1 MMKTTGYIFGIA
13 AMLLLVL
20 AASCSNSDVI
30 SDIADDAPHTATM
43 KLIGG
48 VRGFDDSRADAD
60 GWSDGD
66 VIYLNFNT
74 AGGVIEG
81 KAAYNKATDT
91 WSVSYNGTL
100 IEGVA
105 TQCQVYYF
113 DAIES
118 ANDNKVVF
126 NYLTAVY
133 ADKNASYFY
142 KDGAISITA
151 SLMPQTARFRFKGT
165 PGTEFTVYGFNR
177 YDGYSSKALTKST
190 DWVRTTISSDGYS
203 PYIYG
208 FLSSES
214 STLFVINGDYNYSRT
229 INDTE
234 FAQGRTGK
242 FTLPTEDSFTGWKKE
257 YKNKIVVVNDISFKM
272 IYIEAGTFIMGA
284 TDEQIGAFDDESP
297 AHQVTL
303 TKDYYMGE
311 TEVTQALWY
320 AVMGQKPTA
329 DVSAWSSTYGLGD
342 NYPAYYISWNDCQE
356 FISKLNQL
364 SGLTFR
370 LPTEAEWEYA
380 ARGGNKATTQTLY
393 SGSNTIGYVAW
404 YTSNCSSSTQEVAG
418 KAANVLGLYDM
429 GGNVWEWC
437 NDWYGSSYY
446 SSNPR
451 TDPTGP
457 TSGSYRVLRGGSW
470 SDIASCCRVA
480 YRGNNSPVVNRGRNI
495 GMRLALI
502 AE

>member
-1 MMKTTGYIFGIA
+1 
-13 AMLLLVL
+13 
-20 AASCSNSDVI
+20 
-30 SDIADDAPHTATM
+30 
-43 KLIGG
+43 
-48 VRGFDDSRADAD
+48 
-60 GWSDGD
+60 
-66 VIYLNFNT
+66 
-74 AGGVIEG
+74 
-81 KAAYNKATDT
+81 
-91 WSVSYNGTL
+91 
-100 IEGVA
+100 
-105 TQCQVYYF
+105 
-113 DAIES
+113 
-118 ANDNKVVF
+118 
-126 NYLTAVY
+126 
-133 ADKNASYFY
+133 
-142 KDGAISITA
+142 
-151 SLMPQTARFRFKGT
+151 MPQTARFRFKGT
-165 PGTEFTVYGFNR
+165 PGTEFGVYGFNR
-177 YDGYSSKALTKST
+177 YDGYSSKALTQST
-190 DWVRTTISSDGYS
+190 DWVRTKISSDGYS
-203 PYIYG
+203 SYIYV
-208 FLSSES
+208 FLSTES
-214 STLFVINGDYNYSRT
+214 STLVVNYGDYNYSRT

-234 FAQGRTGK
+234 FVQGRTGK

-470 SDIASCCRVA
+470 DYNATRCRVA
-480 YRGNNSPVVNRGRNI
+480 YRNYSSVATRYSRG
-495 GMRLALI
+495 GMRLALT

>member
-1 MMKTTGYIFGIA
+1 MKTTGYIFGIA

-30 SDIADDAPHTATM
+30 SDIADDAHHTATM

-81 KAAYNKATDT
+81 KAAYNKASDT

-100 IEGVA
+100 TEGVA
-105 TQCQVYYF
+105 TQCQAYYF

-118 ANDNKVVF
+118 ANGNEVSF
-126 NYLTAVY
+126 NYSTAVY

-151 SLMPQTARFRFKGT
+151 LLMPQTARFRFKGT
-165 PGTEFTVYGFNR
+165 PGTEFKVSGFNG
-177 YDGYSSKALTKST
+177 YDGYRSKALTQSVSSIYT
-190 DWVRTTISSDGYS
+190 RIESDGYS

-214 STLFVINGDYNYSRT
+214 STLVVNYGDYNYSRT
-229 INDTE
+229 INDIE

-242 FTLPTEDSFTGWKKE
+242 FTLPTEESFTSWKKE
-257 YKNKIVVVNDISFKM
+257 YKNKIVVVNGISFKM

-284 TDEQIGAFDDESP
+284 TEEQAGASANESP

-303 TKDYYMGE
+303 TKDYYLGE

-320 AVMGQKPTA
+320 AVMGQKPTS
-329 DVSAWSSTYGLGD
+329 DGSAWSSTYGLGD
-342 NYPAYYISWNDCQE
+342 NYPAYNISWNDCQE

-364 SGLTFR
+364 TGLTFR

-393 SGSNTIGYVAW
+393 SGSNTIGDVAW
-404 YTSNCSSSTQEVAG
+404 YDGNSSSSTHAVAG
-418 KAANVLGLYDM
+418 KSANALGLYDM
-429 GGNVWEWC
+429 SGNVWEWC
-437 NDWYGSSYY
+437 NDWYGSY
-446 SSNPR
+446 SSGAQ

-457 TSGSYRVLRGGSW
+457 SSGSFRVLRGGSW
-470 SDIASCCRVA
+470 FRDATGCRVA
-480 YRGNNSPVVNRGRNI
+480 YRYGISVSSRYYYN
-495 GMRLALI
+495 GMRLALT

>member
-1 MMKTTGYIFGIA
+1 
-13 AMLLLVL
+13 MLLLVL

-30 SDIADDAPHTATM
+30 SDIADDAHHTATM

-81 KAAYNKATDT
+81 KAAYNKASDT

-100 IEGVA
+100 TEGVA
-105 TQCQVYYF
+105 TQCQAYYF

-118 ANDNKVVF
+118 ANGNEVSF
-126 NYLTAVY
+126 NYSTAVY

-151 SLMPQTARFRFKGT
+151 LLMPQTARFRFKGT
-165 PGTEFTVYGFNR
+165 PGTEFKVSGFNG
-177 YDGYSSKALTKST
+177 YDGYRSKALTQSVSSIYT
-190 DWVRTTISSDGYS
+190 RIESDGYS

-214 STLFVINGDYNYSRT
+214 STLVVNYGDYNYSRT
-229 INDTE
+229 INDIE

-242 FTLPTEDSFTGWKKE
+242 FTLPTEESFTSWKKE
-257 YKNKIVVVNDISFKM
+257 YKNKIVVVNGISFKM

-284 TDEQIGAFDDESP
+284 TEEQAGASANESP

-303 TKDYYMGE
+303 TKDYYLGE

-320 AVMGQKPTA
+320 AVMGQKPTS
-329 DVSAWSSTYGLGD
+329 DGSAWSSTYGLGD
-342 NYPAYYISWNDCQE
+342 NYPAYNISWNDCQE

-364 SGLTFR
+364 TGLTFR

-393 SGSNTIGYVAW
+393 SGSNTIGDVAW
-404 YTSNCSSSTQEVAG
+404 YDGNSSSSTHAVAG
-418 KAANVLGLYDM
+418 KSANALGLYDM
-429 GGNVWEWC
+429 SGNVWEWC
-437 NDWYGSSYY
+437 NDWYGSY
-446 SSNPR
+446 SSGAQ

-457 TSGSYRVLRGGSW
+457 SSGSFRVLRGGSW
-470 SDIASCCRVA
+470 FRDATGCRVA
-480 YRGNNSPVVNRGRNI
+480 YRYGISVSSRYYYN
-495 GMRLALI
+495 GMRLALT

>member
-13 AMLLLVL
+13 AMLLLLL

-74 AGGVIEG
+74 TGGVIEG

-100 IEGVA
+100 TEGVA
-105 TQCQVYYF
+105 TQCQAYYF

-118 ANDNKVVF
+118 ANGNEVSF
-126 NYLTAVY
+126 NYSTAVY

-151 SLMPQTARFRFKGT
+151 LLMPQTARFRFKGT
-165 PGTEFTVYGFNR
+165 PGTEFKVYGFYS

-214 STLFVINGDYNYSRT
+214 STLFVINGDYSFSRT
-229 INDTE
+229 INDRE
-234 FAQGRTGK
+234 FTQGRTGK
-242 FTLPTEDSFTGWKKE
+242 FTLPTEDSFTGWEKE
-257 YKNKIVVVNDISFKM
+257 YHHIIVVVNGISFKM
-272 IYIEAGTFIMGA
+272 IRIEAGTFTMGA
-284 TDEQIGAFDDESP
+284 TEEQTGASDNESP

-303 TKDYYMGE
+303 TKDFYIGE

-329 DVSAWSSTYGLGD
+329 DGSAWDYSVGLGD

-364 SGLTFR
+364 TGLTFH

-380 ARGGNKATTQTLY
+380 ARGGNIVTTHTLY
-393 SGSNTIGYVAW
+393 SGSNTIDDVAW
-404 YTSNCSSSTQEVAG
+404 YTSNSSSSTHPVAG

-429 GGNVWEWC
+429 SGNVWEWC
-437 NDWYGSSYY
+437 NDWYGSY
-446 SSNPR
+446 SSGAQ

-457 TSGSYRVLRGGSW
+457 ASGTYRVLRGGSW
-470 SDIASCCRVA
+470 YHSATNCRVA
-480 YRGNNSPVVNRGRNI
+480 KRSRYTVTGRRDNY
-495 GMRLALI
+495 GMRLALT

>member
-13 AMLLLVL
+13 AMLLLLL

-74 AGGVIEG
+74 EGGIVEG
-81 KAAYNKATDT
+81 KATYIKATDAWIVT
-91 WSVSYNGTL
+91 YNGTL
-100 IEGVA
+100 TEGVA
-105 TQCQVYYF
+105 KQCQAYYF
-113 DAIES
+113 DGIES
-118 ANDNKVVF
+118 ANGNEVSF
-126 NYLTAVY
+126 SYSTAVY
-133 ADKNASYFY
+133 ADYNASYFY
-142 KDGAISITA
+142 KDGAIAITA
-151 SLMPQTARFRFKGT
+151 LLMPQTARFRFKGT

-177 YDGYSSKALTKST
+177 YDDYSSKALTQSVSSIYT
-190 DWVRTTISSDGYS
+190 RIESDGYS

-214 STLFVINGDYNYSRT
+214 STLVVNYGDYNYSRT
-229 INDTE
+229 INDIE

-242 FTLPTEDSFTGWKKE
+242 FTLPTEESFTSWKKE
-257 YKNKIVVVNDISFKM
+257 YKNKIVVVNGISFKM

-284 TDEQIGAFDDESP
+284 TEEQAGASANESP

-303 TKDYYMGE
+303 TKDYYLGE

-320 AVMGQKPTA
+320 AVMGQKPTS
-329 DVSAWSSTYGLGD
+329 DGSAWSSTYGLGD
-342 NYPAYYISWNDCQE
+342 NYPAYNISWNDCQE

-364 SGLTFR
+364 TGLTFR

-393 SGSNTIGYVAW
+393 SGSNTIGDVAW
-404 YTSNCSSSTQEVAG
+404 YDGNSSSSTHAVAG
-418 KAANVLGLYDM
+418 KSANALGLYDM
-429 GGNVWEWC
+429 SGNVWEWC
-437 NDWYGSSYY
+437 NDWYGSY
-446 SSNPR
+446 SSGAQ

-457 TSGSYRVLRGGSW
+457 SSGSFRVLRGGSW
-470 SDIASCCRVA
+470 FRDATGCRVA
-480 YRGNNSPVVNRGRNI
+480 YRYGISVSSRYYYN
-495 GMRLALI
+495 GMRLALT

>member
-1 MMKTTGYIFGIA
+1 MKTTGYIFGIA

-30 SDIADDAPHTATM
+30 SDIADDAPRTATM

-74 AGGVIEG
+74 EGGIVEG
-81 KAAYNKATDT
+81 KATYIKATDAWNVT
-91 WSVSYNGTL
+91 YNGTL
-100 IEGVA
+100 TEGVA
-105 TQCQVYYF
+105 KQCQAYYF

-118 ANDNKVVF
+118 SNGNEVSF
-126 NYLTAVY
+126 NYSTAVY
-133 ADKNASYFY
+133 ADYNASYFY

-151 SLMPQTARFRFKGT
+151 LLMPQTARFRFKGT
-165 PGTEFTVYGFNR
+165 PGTEFRVYGFNR

-190 DWVRTTISSDGYS
+190 DWMRTTISSDGYS

-242 FTLPTEDSFTGWKKE
+242 FTLPTEDSFTGWEKG
-257 YKNKIVVVNDISFKM
+257 YQNKIVVVNGISFKM
-272 IYIEAGTFIMGA
+272 IYIEAGTFTMGA
-284 TDEQIGAFDDESP
+284 TSEQTGAFSDESP
-297 AHQVTL
+297 AHQVTI

-320 AVMGQKPTA
+320 AVMGQKPTS
-329 DVSAWSSTYGLGD
+329 DGSAWSDTKGLGD
-342 NYPAYYISWNDCQE
+342 NYPAYYISWNDCQG

-364 SGLTFR
+364 TGLTFR

-380 ARGGNKATTQTLY
+380 ARGGHKATTQTLY
-393 SGSNTIGYVAW
+393 SGSDTIDDVAW
-404 YTSNCSSSTQEVAG
+404 YASNSSSSTHPVAG

-429 GGNVWEWC
+429 SGNVWEWC
-437 NDWYGSSYY
+437 NDWYGSY
-446 SSNPR
+446 SSGAQ

-457 TSGSYRVLRGGSW
+457 SSGSFRVLRGGNW
-470 SDIASCCRVA
+470 GDGATYCRVA
-480 YRGNNSPVVNRGRNI
+480 FRNEGSVTGRIVLN
-495 GMRLALI
+495 GMRLALT

>member
-30 SDIADDAPHTATM
+30 NDIADDAPHTATM

-74 AGGVIEG
+74 EGGIVEG
-81 KAAYNKATDT
+81 KATYIKATDT
-91 WSVSYNGTL
+91 WIVTYNGTL
-100 IEGVA
+100 TEGVA
-105 TQCQVYYF
+105 KQCQAYYF

-118 ANDNKVVF
+118 ANGNEVTF
-126 NYLTAVY
+126 NYSTAVY

-142 KDGAISITA
+142 KDGAIAITA
-151 SLMPQTARFRFKGT
+151 LLMPQTARFRFKGT
-165 PGTEFTVYGFNR
+165 PGTEFGVYGFNR
-177 YDGYSSKALTKST
+177 YDGYSSKALTQST
-190 DWVRTTISSDGYS
+190 DWVRTKISSDGYS
-203 PYIYG
+203 PYIYV
-208 FLSSES
+208 FLSTES
-214 STLFVINGDYNYSRT
+214 STLVVNYGDYNYSRT

-234 FAQGRTGK
+234 FVQGRTGK
-242 FTLPTEDSFTGWKKE
+242 FTLPTEENFTGWEKV
-257 YKNKIVVVNDISFKM
+257 YQNKIVVVNGISFKM
-272 IYIEAGTFIMGA
+272 IKVEAGTFIMGA
-284 TDEQIGAFDDESP
+284 TEEQTGASANESP

-303 TKDYYMGE
+303 SKDFYIGE

-329 DVSAWSSTYGLGD
+329 DGIVWSSTYGLGD

-356 FISKLNQL
+356 FITKLNQL
-364 SGLTFR
+364 TGLTFR

-393 SGSNTIGYVAW
+393 SGSNTIDDVAW
-404 YTSNCSSSTQEVAG
+404 YTSNSSSSTHPVAG

-429 GGNVWEWC
+429 SGNLWEC
-437 NDWYGSSYY
+437 CHDCYSDSYY
-446 SSNPR
+446 SSSPE

-457 TSGSYRVLRGGSW
+457 ESGTYRVLRGGSW
-470 SDIASCCRVA
+470 LSSAIGCRVA
-480 YRGNNSPVVNRGRNI
+480 YRSSYTVTGRRDNY
-495 GMRLALI
+495 GMRLALTV
-502 AE
+502 E

>member
-105 TQCQVYYF
+105 TQCQAYYF

-118 ANDNKVVF
+118 ANGNEVSF

-133 ADKNASYFY
+133 ADYNASYFY
-142 KDGAISITA
+142 KDGAIAITA
-151 SLMPQTARFRFKGT
+151 LLMPQTARFRFKGT
-165 PGTEFTVYGFNR
+165 PGTEFKVYGFNG
-177 YDGYSSKALTKST
+177 YDGYRSKALTKSI
-190 DWVRTTISSDGYS
+190 DWMRTTISSDGYS

-214 STLFVINGDYNYSRT
+214 CTLVVNYGDYNYSRT

-242 FTLPTEDSFTGWKKE
+242 FTLPTEESFTGWEIE
-257 YKNKIVVVNDISFKM
+257 YQNKIVVVNGISFKM
-272 IYIEAGTFIMGA
+272 IRIEAGTFTMGA
-284 TDEQIGAFDDESP
+284 TAEQTGADSDETP
-297 AHQVTL
+297 AHQVTI
-303 TKDYYMGE
+303 TKDYYMGA

-329 DVSAWSSTYGLGD
+329 DGSAWSSTYGLGD
-342 NYPAYYISWNDCQE
+342 NYSAYNISWNDCQE

-364 SGLTFR
+364 TGLTFR

-380 ARGGNKATTQTLY
+380 ARGGHKATLQTLY
-393 SGSNTIGYVAW
+393 SGSNTIDDVAW
-404 YTSNCSSSTQEVAG
+404 YYGNSSSSTHEVAG

-429 GGNVWEWC
+429 SGNLWEC
-437 NDWYGSSYY
+437 CHDCYDSYNSS
-446 SSNPR
+446 PQ

-457 TSGSYRVLRGGSW
+457 ESGTYRVLRGGGW
-470 SDIASCCRVA
+470 NYIGYCCRVA
-480 YRGNNSPVVNRGRNI
+480 KRHFVSILTRRSYSN
-495 GMRLALI
+495 GMRLALTV
-502 AE
+502 E

>member
-1 MMKTTGYIFGIA
+1 
-13 AMLLLVL
+13 MLLLVL

-30 SDIADDAPHTATM
+30 SDIADDAHHTATM

-81 KAAYNKATDT
+81 KAAYNKASDT

-100 IEGVA
+100 TEGVA
-105 TQCQVYYF
+105 TQCQAYYF

-118 ANDNKVVF
+118 ANGNEVSF
-126 NYLTAVY
+126 SYSTAVY
-133 ADKNASYFY
+133 ADYNASYFY

-151 SLMPQTARFRFKGT
+151 LLMPQTARFRFKGT
-165 PGTEFTVYGFNR
+165 PGTEFKVSGFNG
-177 YDGYSSKALTKST
+177 YDGYRSKALTQSVSSIYT
-190 DWVRTTISSDGYS
+190 RIESDGYS

-214 STLFVINGDYNYSRT
+214 STLVVNYGDYNYSRT
-229 INDTE
+229 INDIE

-242 FTLPTEDSFTGWKKE
+242 FTLPTEESFTSWKKE
-257 YKNKIVVVNDISFKM
+257 YKNKIVVVNGISFKM

-284 TDEQIGAFDDESP
+284 TEEQAGASANESP

-303 TKDYYMGE
+303 TKDYYLGE

-320 AVMGQKPTA
+320 AVMGQKPTS
-329 DVSAWSSTYGLGD
+329 DGSAWSSTYGLGD
-342 NYPAYYISWNDCQE
+342 NYPAYNISWNDCQE

-364 SGLTFR
+364 TGLTFR

-393 SGSNTIGYVAW
+393 SGSNTIGDVAW
-404 YTSNCSSSTQEVAG
+404 YDGNSSSSTHAVAG
-418 KAANVLGLYDM
+418 KSANALGLYDM
-429 GGNVWEWC
+429 SGNVWEWC
-437 NDWYGSSYY
+437 NDWYGSY
-446 SSNPR
+446 SSGAQ

-457 TSGSYRVLRGGSW
+457 SSGSFRVLRGGSW
-470 SDIASCCRVA
+470 FRDATGCRVA
-480 YRGNNSPVVNRGRNI
+480 YRYGISVSSRYYYN
-495 GMRLALI
+495 GMRLALT

>member
-1 MMKTTGYIFGIA
+1 MKTTGYIFGIA

-20 AASCSNSDVI
+20 ATSCSNSDVI

-151 SLMPQTARFRFKGT
+151 LLMPQTARFRFKGT
-165 PGTEFTVYGFNR
+165 PGTEFTVYGFNG
-177 YDGYSSKALTKST
+177 YDGYSSKALTQSDGSIYT
-190 DWVRTTISSDGYS
+190 RIESDGYS

-208 FLSSES
+208 FLSSENAI
-214 STLFVINGDYNYSRT
+214 FGVYYGEYNYSRT

-242 FTLPTEDSFTGWKKE
+242 FTLPTEDSFTGWEKE
-257 YKNKIVVVNDISFKM
+257 ENDLYIVNGISFKM

-284 TDEQIGAFDDESP
+284 TEEQAGADSDETP
-297 AHQVTL
+297 PHQVTI

-320 AVMGQKPTA
+320 AVMGQKPTS
-329 DVSAWSSTYGLGD
+329 DGSEWSSTYGLGD
-342 NYPAYYISWNDCQE
+342 NYPAYFISWNDCQK
-356 FISKLNQL
+356 FITKLNQL
-364 SGLTFR
+364 TGLTFR

-393 SGSNTIGYVAW
+393 SGSNTIGDVAW
-404 YTSNCSSSTQEVAG
+404 YDDNSSSSTHAFAG
-418 KAANVLGLYDM
+418 KSANALGLYDM
-429 GGNVWEWC
+429 SGNVWEWC
-437 NDWYGSSYY
+437 NDWYGSY
-446 SSNPR
+446 SSGAQ
-451 TDPTGP
+451 TDPTGSS
-457 TSGSYRVLRGGSW
+457 SGSSRVLRGGSW
-470 SDIASCCRVA
+470 GGSATSCRVA
-480 YRGNNSPVVNRGRNI
+480 YRYSSSVVNRSYDS
-495 GMRLALI
+495 GMRLALT

>member
-1 MMKTTGYIFGIA
+1 M
-13 AMLLLVL
+13 LLVL

-74 AGGVIEG
+74 EGGIVEG
-81 KAAYNKATDT
+81 KATYIKATDAWIVT
-91 WSVSYNGTL
+91 YNGTL
-100 IEGVA
+100 TERVV
-105 TQCQVYYF
+105 TQCKAYYF

-118 ANDNKVVF
+118 ANGNKVAF
-126 NYLTAVY
+126 NYSTAVY
-133 ADKNASYFY
+133 ADYNASYFY
-142 KDGAISITA
+142 KDGAIAITA
-151 SLMPQTARFRFKGT
+151 LLMPQTARFRFKGT
-165 PGTEFTVYGFNR
+165 PGTEFRVYGFNG
-177 YDGYSSKALTKST
+177 YDGYSSKALTQST
-190 DWVRTTISSDGYS
+190 DWVRTKISSDGYS

-208 FLSSES
+208 FLSTES
-214 STLFVINGDYNYSRT
+214 STLVVNYVDYNYSRT

-257 YKNKIVVVNDISFKM
+257 YKNKIVVVNGISFNM
-272 IYIEAGTFIMGA
+272 IYIEAGTFTMGA
-284 TDEQIGAFDDESP
+284 TAEQTGADSDETP
-297 AHQVTL
+297 AHQVTI
-303 TKDYYMGE
+303 TKDYYMGA

-320 AVMGQKPTA
+320 AVMGQKPTS
-329 DVSAWSSTYGLGD
+329 DGSAWSPTYGLGD
-342 NYPAYYISWNDCQE
+342 NYPAYLISWNDCQE

-364 SGLTFR
+364 TGLTFR

-380 ARGGNKATTQTLY
+380 ARGGHKATIQTLY
-393 SGSNTIGYVAW
+393 SGSNTIDDVAW
-404 YTSNCSSSTQEVAG
+404 YYSNSSSSTHEVAG
-418 KAANVLGLYDM
+418 KTANVLGLYDM
-429 GGNVWEWC
+429 SGNVWEWC

-446 SSNPR
+446 SSNPQ
-451 TDPTGP
+451 TDPIGP
-457 TSGSYRVLRGGSW
+457 TSGSYRVSRGGSW

-480 YRGNNSPVVNRGRNI
+480 YRGNSPVVNRGRNI
-495 GMRLALI
+495 GMRLALT